1 MLQCHSTQRF
11 PRIAS
16 PTLEAS
22 VAEVATAVV
31 VVPVAAETAAA
42 AAATAAAAGSALLQ
56 PGVQTAVHLTML
68 TTFIMFFL
76 F

>member
-42 AAATAAAAGSALLQ
+42 AAAGSALLQ
-56 PGVQTAVHLTML
+56 PGLQTAVPML